1 MRNYAAVAACLF
13 GMFLLPS
20 CGGAVGNT
28 VRPDDHTAQSATGT
42 KAPTCTGDPKY
53 AKPFIVDLDPD
64 DRVGLEASMK
74 KGAVVVAYDCSSFR
88 VLSSCKISD
97 SAYEYAGV
105 QSKEQVIQ
113 MTSADDLHANIPINS
128 AKLGAELTS
137 GRSIDLAIVMVG
149 RRTTPVTSVNKND
162 LTGACDGATHYVQT
176 ATLGAFSMATGSVGK
191 VGAVAEMFSY
201 GGGAK
206 SESERKA
213 MNKDG
218 NLDECRKSD
227 PNDASPP
234 NQCGT
239 PIRVELMPIAG
250 AAAVVKGDKDAKGK
264 KDEEKKEA
272 AAVENPCPEG
282 FTLSNEVCVRASS
295 QVAHLCKANDEADCR
310 AQCDKGSQESC
321 YNLGTIVWKAKSKGA
336 AMPFFKKAC
345 DGGFADGC
353 AELGNA
359 MYPVDEHA
367 DAEAAATLAV
377 LNKACDMG
385 SGRGC
390 DLAGDLLQDKDY
402 KTLDLKAAV
411 KRYAR
416 GCDLGYGTS
425 CSSLADMF
433 FKGRGL
439 PQDNKKG
446 VAMLA
451 LGCQGGGADECA
463 ELASSYAKGTHDLT
477 ADKDSAYKYMRRACE
492 LDVMYCVDGAQYAN
506 AASKDAEAV
515 KLAAHGCKGDDWES
529 CLLLGDYYKKGRGVE
544 ADEAKAKT
552 AWGQACKDGKGD
564 EDACKRLGIKMKD

>member
-1 MRNYAAVAACLF
+1 MRTYAAVAVSLA

-20 CGGAVGNT
+20 CGGAVGEA
-28 VRPDDHTAQSATGT
+28 VRPPDQTAQGATGG
-42 KAPTCTGDPKY
+42 KAPTCTGGPKY

-74 KGAVVVAYDCSSFR
+74 KGAVVVSYDCSSFR
-88 VLSSCKISD
+88 VLPQCKIAD

-137 GRSIDLAIVMVG
+137 GRTIDLAIVMVG
-149 RRTTPVTSVNKND
+149 RRTTQVTSVNKTD
-162 LTGACDGATHYVQT
+162 LTGPCDGATHYVQT

-218 NLDECRKSD
+218 SLEECRKSD

-250 AAAVVKGDKDAKGK
+250 VAAVVKANKDAKGNK
-264 KDEEKKEA
+264 EEEKEA
-272 AAVENPCPEG
+272 AAVENPCPDG
-282 FTLSNEVCVRASS
+282 FALSNEICVRVSAKT
-295 QVAHLCKANDEADCR
+295 AHLCKADDESDCR
-310 AQCDKGSQESC
+310 AQCDKGSSESC
-321 YNLGTIVWKAKSKGA
+321 YNLGRIVRKAKSKGA
-336 AMPFFKKAC
+336 AMPFYKKSC

-359 MYPVDEHA
+359 MYPMDEHM
-367 DAEAAATLAV
+367 DAEAAAALAV

-390 DLAGDLLQDKDY
+390 DVAGDLLQDKDY
-402 KTLDLKAAV
+402 KTLDLKAAA

-416 GCDLGYGTS
+416 GCDLGTGS
-425 CSSLADMF
+425 ACSSLADMF

-446 VAMLA
+446 VLMLA
-451 LGCQGGGADECA
+451 LGCQGGGGDECA
-463 ELASSYAKGTHDLT
+463 ELASSYAKGKHDLT
-477 ADKDSAYKYMRRACE
+477 ADKDLAYRYMRRACE
-492 LDVMYCVDGAQYAN
+492 LDVSYCYDGAKYAN
-506 AASKDAEAV
+506 DASKDADAV

-529 CLLLGDYYKKGRGVE
+529 CLILGDYYKKGRGVE
-544 ADEAKAKT
+544 ADEAKAKA
-552 AWGQACKDGKGD
+552 AWSQACKNGDGD
-564 EDACKRLGIKMKD
+564 EDACKRLGIKMKN